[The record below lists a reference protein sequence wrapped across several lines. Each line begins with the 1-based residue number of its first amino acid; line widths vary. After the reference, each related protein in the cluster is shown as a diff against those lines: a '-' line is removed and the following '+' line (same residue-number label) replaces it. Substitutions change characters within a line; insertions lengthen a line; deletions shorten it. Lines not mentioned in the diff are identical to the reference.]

1 MIDLS
6 EKNISEIIVNHT
18 INKIIS
24 LTISRS
30 LKLKTDKDVPNNCFE
45 YVKDTINNIL
55 SSYYILYEKDE
66 PRIGNGMD
74 NNKNNKS
81 YFKSDVEDIKKNSIN
96 NGDNNNISNTIFL
109 EKSGDDTNMFFNN
122 YFFNNLYRGDNDWDL
137 MEEPTSLK
145 LDRYS
150 STLINFKEIN
160 KNPEDKY
167 NKNHERNLEI
177 VDENEENITKIKN
190 NSSILDKE
198 KEKEISQNKGPLKKR
213 NSVFKKT
220 NTIEQKQRLKDIVNQ
235 FECYDLEPEE
245 NHEVLETEQIEML
258 RQQFE
263 LGKKNKDN
271 EQKIIH
277 EEKEK
282 LIINKKLEEE
292 NMRKYMGKKI
302 NKDHNGQII
311 FIKSIKPEK
320 FKQDFIF
327 GKTKFKTININNEK
341 IQKKKNEKKEQNKN
355 NEKNTQENEN
365 KNKEKKGSKKSIK
378 SLPKLAAPKTRSSMA
393 TIEVKDNNNDQ
404 LRPVSL
410 KRRMPIITSGS
421 NFNLMNMEIGVS
433 IKEDE
438 KYKTGGLDFLS
449 KFKKF
454 SLQAYNKKLKEA
466 EASNNWKKNIEI
478 IDELKTQT
486 IDEMNNYYPSNY
498 TMGYNTSYGDNN
510 FSSTQTDPNNFLNR
524 NMKQKMYSTNN
535 STMFN
540 QYLKNINNSNYKEK
554 IQKNGSFNPYI
565 HLTIGASSLINTMDN
580 LNLVPN
586 EEEKTYK
593 KRKNIFREKHKNNLR
608 KENKYILNDINLF
621 TKNLITNKRNEVLG
635 EEKMRTI
642 GGGKNP
648 EKPNMREIIQEIGV
662 KGKIMRNRSKILV
675 PIKSN
680 FLDNENFFKQ

>member
-96 NGDNNNISNTIFL
+96 NGDNNNISNTTFL
-109 EKSGDDTNMFFNN
+109 EKNDDDTNMFFNN

-177 VDENEENITKIKN
+177 VDENDENITKIKN

-198 KEKEISQNKGPLKKR
+198 KEKEISQNKGPLKRR

-220 NTIEQKQRLKDIVNQ
+220 NTIEQKQRLKDIINQ

-282 LIINKKLEEE
+282 FIINQKLEEE

-378 SLPKLAAPKTRSSMA
+378 SLPKLADPKTRSSMA

-593 KRKNIFREKHKNNLR
+593 KRKNIFRE
-608 KENKYILNDINLF
+608 
-621 TKNLITNKRNEVLG
+621 
-635 EEKMRTI
+635 
-642 GGGKNP
+642 
-648 EKPNMREIIQEIGV
+648 
-662 KGKIMRNRSKILV
+662 
-675 PIKSN
+675 
-680 FLDNENFFKQ
+680 

>member
-24 LTISRS
+24 LTISRA

-66 PRIGNGMD
+66 PRIDNGID
-74 NNKNNKS
+74 NNKS
-81 YFKSDVEDIKKNSIN
+81 FFKSDVDNIKKNSIN
-96 NGDNNNISNTIFL
+96 NEDNNNISNTIFL
-109 EKSGDDTNMFFNN
+109 EKTGDDTNMFFKN

-137 MEEPTSLK
+137 IEEPTSLK

-167 NKNHERNLEI
+167 NKNHEGILEV
-177 VDENEENITKIKN
+177 VDENEENITKTKN

-198 KEKEISQNKGPLKKR
+198 KEKEISQNKGPLKR
-213 NSVFKKT
+213 RTSVFKKT
-220 NTIEQKQRLKDIVNQ
+220 NIIEQKQRLKDIANQ

-245 NHEVLETEQIEML
+245 NHEVLETEQIKML

-282 LIINKKLEEE
+282 LIINQKLEEE
-292 NMRKYMGKKI
+292 NMRKYVGKKI

-327 GKTKFKTININNEK
+327 GRTKFKTININNEK
-341 IQKKKNEKKEQNKN
+341 IQKKKKEQKEQNKN

-365 KNKEKKGSKKSIK
+365 KNKEKSPKKGSKKSIK
-378 SLPKLAAPKTRSSMA
+378 SLPKIAASKTKSSMA
-393 TIEVKDNNNDQ
+393 TIEVKDKNDE
-404 LRPVSL
+404 LRPLSL

-421 NFNLMNMEIGVS
+421 NFNIMNMEIGVS

-478 IDELKTQT
+478 IDELKTKT
-486 IDEMNNYYPSNY
+486 IDEMNNYYPTNY
-498 TMGYNTSYGDNN
+498 TMGYNTSYGNNN

-524 NMKQKMYSTNN
+524 NMKNKMYLTNN

-540 QYLKNINNSNYKEK
+540 QYLRNINNSNYKEK

-580 LNLVPN
+580 LNLIPN
-586 EEEKTYK
+586 EEEKAYK
-593 KRKNIFREKHKNNLR
+593 RRKNIFREKHKNILR
-608 KENKYILNDINLF
+608 KENKFILDDINLF
-621 TKNLITNKRNEVLG
+621 TKNLITNKRIEVPG
-635 EEKMRTI
+635 DEKMRTI

>member
-96 NGDNNNISNTIFL
+96 NGDNNNISNTTFL
-109 EKSGDDTNMFFNN
+109 EKNDDDTNMFFNN

-177 VDENEENITKIKN
+177 VDENDENITKIKN

-198 KEKEISQNKGPLKKR
+198 KEKEISQNKGPLKRR

-220 NTIEQKQRLKDIVNQ
+220 NTIEQKQRLKDIINQ

-282 LIINKKLEEE
+282 FIINQKLEEE

-378 SLPKLAAPKTRSSMA
+378 SLPKLADPKTRSSMA

-524 NMKQKMYSTNN
+524 NMKHKMYSTNN

-593 KRKNIFREKHKNNLR
+593 KRKNIFREKHKNIIR
-608 KENKYILNDINLF
+608 KENKYVLDDINLF

>member
-24 LTISRS
+24 LTISRA

-66 PRIGNGMD
+66 PRIDNGID
-74 NNKNNKS
+74 NNKS
-81 YFKSDVEDIKKNSIN
+81 FFKSDVDNIKKNSIN
-96 NGDNNNISNTIFL
+96 NEDNNNISNTIFL
-109 EKSGDDTNMFFNN
+109 EKTGDDTNMFFKN

-137 MEEPTSLK
+137 IEEPTSLK

-167 NKNHERNLEI
+167 NKNHEGILEV
-177 VDENEENITKIKN
+177 VDENEENITKTKN

-198 KEKEISQNKGPLKKR
+198 KEKEISQNKGPLKR
-213 NSVFKKT
+213 RTSVFKKT
-220 NTIEQKQRLKDIVNQ
+220 NIIEQKQRLKDIANQ

-245 NHEVLETEQIEML
+245 NHEVLETEQIKML

-282 LIINKKLEEE
+282 SIINQKLEEE
-292 NMRKYMGKKI
+292 NMRKYVGKKI

-327 GKTKFKTININNEK
+327 GRTKFKTININNEK
-341 IQKKKNEKKEQNKN
+341 IQKKKKEQKEQNKN

-365 KNKEKKGSKKSIK
+365 KNKEKSPKKGSKKSIK
-378 SLPKLAAPKTRSSMA
+378 SLPKIAASKTKSSMA
-393 TIEVKDNNNDQ
+393 TIEVKDKNDE
-404 LRPVSL
+404 LRPLSL

-421 NFNLMNMEIGVS
+421 NFNIMNMEIGVS

-478 IDELKTQT
+478 IDELKTKT
-486 IDEMNNYYPSNY
+486 IDEMNNYYPTNY
-498 TMGYNTSYGDNN
+498 TMGYNTSYGNNN

-524 NMKQKMYSTNN
+524 NMKNKMYLTNN

-540 QYLKNINNSNYKEK
+540 QYLRNINNSNYKEK

-580 LNLVPN
+580 LNLIPN
-586 EEEKTYK
+586 EEEKAYK
-593 KRKNIFREKHKNNLR
+593 RRKNIFREKHKNILR
-608 KENKYILNDINLF
+608 KENKFILDDINLF
-621 TKNLITNKRNEVLG
+621 TKNLITNKRNEVPG
-635 EEKMRTI
+635 DEKMRTI

>member
-24 LTISRS
+24 LTISRA

-66 PRIGNGMD
+66 PRIDNGID
-74 NNKNNKS
+74 NNKS
-81 YFKSDVEDIKKNSIN
+81 FFKSDVDNIKKNSIN
-96 NGDNNNISNTIFL
+96 NEDNNNISNTIFL
-109 EKSGDDTNMFFNN
+109 EKTGDDTNMFFKN

-137 MEEPTSLK
+137 IEEPTSLK

-167 NKNHERNLEI
+167 NKNHEGILEV
-177 VDENEENITKIKN
+177 VDENEENITKTKN

-198 KEKEISQNKGPLKKR
+198 KEKEISQNKGPLKR
-213 NSVFKKT
+213 RTSVFKKT
-220 NTIEQKQRLKDIVNQ
+220 NIIEQKQRLKDIANQ

-245 NHEVLETEQIEML
+245 NHEVLETEQIKML

-282 LIINKKLEEE
+282 LIINQKLEEE
-292 NMRKYMGKKI
+292 NMRKYVGKKI

-327 GKTKFKTININNEK
+327 GRTKFKTININNEK
-341 IQKKKNEKKEQNKN
+341 IQKKKKEQKEQNKN

-365 KNKEKKGSKKSIK
+365 KNKEKSPKKGSKKSIK
-378 SLPKLAAPKTRSSMA
+378 SLPKIAASKTKSSMA
-393 TIEVKDNNNDQ
+393 TIEVKDKNDE
-404 LRPVSL
+404 LRPLSL

-421 NFNLMNMEIGVS
+421 NFNIMNMEIGVS

-478 IDELKTQT
+478 IDELKTKT
-486 IDEMNNYYPSNY
+486 IDEMNNYYPTNY
-498 TMGYNTSYGDNN
+498 TMGYNTSYGNNN

-524 NMKQKMYSTNN
+524 NMKNKMYLTNN

-540 QYLKNINNSNYKEK
+540 QYLRNINNSNYKEK

-580 LNLVPN
+580 LNLIPN
-586 EEEKTYK
+586 EEEKAYK
-593 KRKNIFREKHKNNLR
+593 RRKNIFREKHKNILR
-608 KENKYILNDINLF
+608 KENKFILNDINLF
-621 TKNLITNKRNEVLG
+621 TKNLITNKRNEVPG
-635 EEKMRTI
+635 DEKMRTI